1 MPFQV
6 TPSLP
11 TENAVECRTTTYGC
25 CYDRTTPAGGP
36 NGEGCPNPPN
46 YSKFSKL
53 NEEKS
58 FFLFLYYFQLRYN
71 FVLLVTEMLQF
82 RGHSNSRFYPVDLHH
97 PSHGDDWYHGH
108 DGVVAI
114 GSHNMRR
121 NNQTEK
127 QKMVCSRGHLLSTKH
142 GSCFSCLLLRPHSA
156 IVRKLTINKY
166 VTAVNCNI
174 LVVILNT
181 NI

>member
-82 RGHSNSRFYPVDLHH
+82 RGHSNSRFDPVDLHH
-97 PSHGDDWYHGH
+97 LHLMGMIDIL
-108 DGVVAI
+108 A
-114 GSHNMRR
+114 M
-121 NNQTEK
+121 
-127 QKMVCSRGHLLSTKH
+127 MVL
-142 GSCFSCLLLRPHSA
+142 
-156 IVRKLTINKY
+156 
-166 VTAVNCNI
+166 
-174 LVVILNT
+174 
-181 NI
+181 